1 LNRELS
7 FHVVA
12 LDKLSR
18 QEKASQ
24 HALRAL
30 ADEKQVLEQKLKSRQ
45 KDIRGVGHFV
55 VQGDGFGCGASGGLA
70 DKPRSQSGS
79 ITAL

>member
-30 ADEKQVLEQKLKSRQ
+30 ADEKQVLEQKLNPARKTFAEWDTSSSKVMASAVAQ
-45 KDIRGVGHFV
+45 VVGLLTSHAANLN
-55 VQGDGFGCGASGGLA
+55 Q
-70 DKPRSQSGS
+70 
-79 ITAL
+79 